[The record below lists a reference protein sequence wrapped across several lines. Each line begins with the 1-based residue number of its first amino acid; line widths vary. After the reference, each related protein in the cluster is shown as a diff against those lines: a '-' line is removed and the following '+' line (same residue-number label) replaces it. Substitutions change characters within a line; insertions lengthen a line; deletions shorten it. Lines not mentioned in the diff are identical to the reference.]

1 MKFLIPFTVLA
12 VFVLSGCKTQE
23 EIRREQL
30 VDNLGVQMV
39 QSQKLVAD
47 TTVTIQNLED
57 RIGSLTGKLDELDR
71 NSQVQ
76 LQTQVDNLNQR
87 ITLLEE
93 SNKSLQAKTEEQS
106 KYLQEVLG
114 TLKNLSSGSGGSK
127 KKLNDYDQAME
138 DYGKGRY
145 GTAKPI
151 LVKLL
156 ADKNI
161 KGAKQARVIHN
172 LGMISYMDKEYDKS
186 LVYFSR
192 LFTDHEKSGYNK
204 NGLLFLA
211 RTFDKLKQKE
221 QAKQTLNE
229 LISRFPTA
237 KQVKTAKEMLEK
249 L

>member
-1 MKFLIPFTVLA
+1 MKFVIPFAVLS
-12 VFVLSGCKTQE
+12 VLVLSGCKTQE
-23 EIRREQL
+23 EIKREQL
-30 VDNLGVQMV
+30 VDNLGLQMV

-47 TTVTIQNLED
+47 TTVTIQNLEE
-57 RIGSLTGKLDELDR
+57 RIGSLNGKLDELDH
-71 NSQVQ
+71 NSQIQ

-114 TLKNLSSGSGGSK
+114 TLKNMSGTGSK

-138 DYGKGRY
+138 EYGKGRY
-145 GTAKPI
+145 SSAKPI

-156 ADKNI
+156 EDK
-161 KGAKQARVIHN
+161 KVTGSRQARVIHN
-172 LGMISYMDKEYDKS
+172 LGMISYMDKQYDKA

-192 LFTDHEKSGYNK
+192 LFTEHEKSGYNK
-204 NGLLFLA
+204 NGLLFLG
-211 RTFDKLKQKE
+211 RTFSKLDQKE
-221 QAKQTLNE
+221 QAKQTLSE
-229 LISRFPTA
+229 LISRFPKA
-237 KQVKTAKEMLEK
+237 KQVKTAQEMLEK

>member
-1 MKFLIPFTVLA
+1 MKFVIPFAVLS

-23 EIRREQL
+23 EIKREQL

-47 TTVTIQNLED
+47 TTVTIQNLEE
-57 RIGSLTGKLDELDR
+57 RIGSLNGKLDELDH
-71 NSQVQ
+71 NSQIQ

-93 SNKSLQAKTEEQS
+93 SNKALQAKTEEQS

-114 TLKNLSSGSGGSK
+114 TLKNMSNGGGSK
-127 KKLNDYDQAME
+127 KKLSDYEQAMQ

-145 GTAKPI
+145 STAKPI

-156 ADKNI
+156 SENKI
-161 KGAKQARVIHN
+161 KGSRQARIIHN
-172 LGMISYMDKEYDKS
+172 LGMISYMDKTYDKA

-211 RTFDKLKQKE
+211 RTFEKLDQKE

-229 LISRFPTA
+229 LINRFPKA
-237 KQVKTAKEMLEK
+237 KQVKTAKEMLGK